1 LKGEAKLAEKRALKR
16 LEEFREEFGKILDP
30 VAFIKEKNEELC
42 DAFLWLH
49 ELTVNEGA
57 ISKKLKFLMHA
68 AITASLHDVEATMM
82 HLTGAVNAGATDREI
97 LETAFTIIP
106 VAGMP
111 AFAVFLNALKRV
123 KPSLT
128 P

>member
-1 LKGEAKLAEKRALKR
+1 MADKKTLKKLEAFK
-16 LEEFREEFGKILDP
+16 EEFGKILDP
-30 VAFIKEKNEELC
+30 VAFIKEKDEELC
-42 DAFLWLH
+42 NAFLGLH
-49 ELTVNEGA
+49 ELTLNEGV

-68 AITASLHDVEATMM
+68 AITASLHDVEATVM
-82 HLTGAVNAGATDREI
+82 HLTGAVKAGATDKEI

-123 KPSLT
+123 KPSLI
-128 P
+128 PE

>member
-1 LKGEAKLAEKRALKR
+1 MEKKVLKR
-16 LEEFREEFGKILDP
+16 LEAFKEEFGKVLDP

-42 DAFLWLH
+42 DAFLGLH

-57 ISKKLKFLMHA
+57 IPKKLKFLMHA
-68 AITASLHDVEATMM
+68 AITASLHDAEATVM
-82 HLTGAVNAGATDREI
+82 HLTGAVKAGAMDQEI

-111 AFAVFLNALKRV
+111 AFAIFLNALRRV
-123 KPSLT
+123 KPSLI
-128 P
+128 PGWG

>member
-1 LKGEAKLAEKRALKR
+1 MKLNWRR
-16 LEEFREEFGKILDP
+16 RGFREEFGKMLNP

-42 DAFLWLH
+42 DALLWLH

-82 HLTGAVNAGATDREI
+82 HLTGATDREI